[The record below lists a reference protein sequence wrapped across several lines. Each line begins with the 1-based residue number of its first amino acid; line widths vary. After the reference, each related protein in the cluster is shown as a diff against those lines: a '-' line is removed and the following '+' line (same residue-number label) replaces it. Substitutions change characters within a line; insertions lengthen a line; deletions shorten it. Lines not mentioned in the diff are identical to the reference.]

1 MNDENLQEVY
11 YDRYCKTCEHKKL
24 PEEADPC
31 DECLSNPVNYATHKP
46 PSMKICLRS
55 YRDLELTAVRSL
67 PMSIGTIMRSGCLS
81 KTLGSSLTASTH
93 SILSIISGLSSS
105 PRS

>member
-31 DECLSNPVNYATHKP
+31 DECLSNPVMFGMNTMASVSHIQE
-46 PSMKICLRS
+46 PSLQPF
-55 YRDLELTAVRSL
+55 LTTLSL
-67 PMSIGTIMRSGCLS
+67 IVVHFMR
-81 KTLGSSLTASTH
+81 
-93 SILSIISGLSSS
+93 I
-105 PRS
+105 

>member
-1 MNDENLQEVY
+1 MHILNGCASSSMTADNMNDENLQEVY

-46 PSMKICLRS
+46 MNWEGK
-55 YRDLELTAVRSL
+55 
-67 PMSIGTIMRSGCLS
+67 
-81 KTLGSSLTASTH
+81 
-93 SILSIISGLSSS
+93 
-105 PRS
+105 

>member
-31 DECLSNPVNYATHKP
+31 DECLSNPVNYATH
-46 PSMKICLRS
+46 
-55 YRDLELTAVRSL
+55 SL
-67 PMSIGTIMRSGCLS
+67 HRNANDI
-81 KTLGSSLTASTH
+81 
-93 SILSIISGLSSS
+93 
-105 PRS
+105 

>member
-11 YDRYCKTCEHKKL
+11 YNRYCKTCKHKKL

-46 PSMKICLRS
+46 MNWEGK
-55 YRDLELTAVRSL
+55 
-67 PMSIGTIMRSGCLS
+67 
-81 KTLGSSLTASTH
+81 
-93 SILSIISGLSSS
+93 
-105 PRS
+105 

>member
-31 DECLSNPVNYATHKP
+31 DECLSNPVNYATH
-46 PSMKICLRS
+46 
-55 YRDLELTAVRSL
+55 
-67 PMSIGTIMRSGCLS
+67 
-81 KTLGSSLTASTH
+81 
-93 SILSIISGLSSS
+93 ILKF
-105 PRS
+105 RRFKEDKKKQC